1 MNGINALINGS
12 GQESLPTLPIHS
24 VPYGDTIRKWLSAN
38 QGDTTNSHQTLN
50 LLALCVGGIEKT
62 SWNKVQLNPVTT
74 SNSANMSSLLYLWA
88 HLN

>member
-50 LLALCVGGIEKT
+50 LLAL
-62 SWNKVQLNPVTT
+62 
-74 SNSANMSSLLYLWA
+74 
-88 HLN
+88 